1 MIDRASVLAMPSRAM
16 RIARASGRACPHP
29 DAAALRAAL
38 DARGI
43 LAELSAP
50 DLVLAHGA
58 TAEAVGRAIAATG
71 LVAYEISQQH
81 IDLEQAILYLTT
93 TGAPR

>member
-1 MIDRASVLAMPSRAM
+1 
-16 RIARASGRACPHP
+16 
-29 DAAALRAAL
+29 
-38 DARGI
+38 
-43 LAELSAP
+43 
-50 DLVLAHGA
+50 VLAHGA